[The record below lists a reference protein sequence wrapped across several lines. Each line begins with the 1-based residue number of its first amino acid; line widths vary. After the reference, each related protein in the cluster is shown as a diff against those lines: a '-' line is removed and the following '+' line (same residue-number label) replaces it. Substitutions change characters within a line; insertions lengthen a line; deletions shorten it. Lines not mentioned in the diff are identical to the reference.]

1 MTMSELALSDG
12 LPGFRLLEMELYNW
26 GTFGDRVWN
35 FRFDGGNALV
45 TGDIGS
51 GKSTWVD
58 ALSTLLIP
66 PQKLTYNKA
75 AGAERRE
82 RTDRSYLL
90 GEHRSTR
97 DEAIALAKPVYLR
110 DEGCYSLILAVFR
123 DQRDSRL
130 LSLAQ
135 LRWLKGGDV
144 QRIYICSG
152 RKLSVL
158 NDFNDFNGDGAAFKK
173 RLRQSPSTEVFDSY
187 ADYAAAFRGIMG
199 MGEKALELFN
209 QTVSMKTI
217 GDLDDFI
224 RGHMLEPTGA
234 PERVLE
240 LLKNFDT
247 LRSAHDA
254 VESSRLQ
261 RDSLLPLR
269 DEGREH
275 NKLIEQRDALERM
288 KAALP
293 YYALDRLIPLLQQ
306 ELVRLEAQLNEAGL
320 LRDRCR
326 QDLETRRED
335 ETRLRSAIDH
345 SDIGRRIIEL
355 EAELGRCADERD
367 KRSELFGRY
376 RSPLEALNI
385 ALPNDLQGFEALRGK
400 LAKDLSSLESKRQGL
415 SDERDKYLY
424 EKRAVEAQLDEVE
437 RELSSLRSRKNAIPA
452 RALLLRD
459 RLAEA
464 LSLSVEE
471 LPFAGEF
478 LRVQP
483 KEREWEALAERVLR
497 PLALM
502 VLVPDGA
509 YRQACAWLHDNALD
523 GRLSF
528 LRVGGDEPSIQRLGS
543 RALARII
550 DIKPDAPAKALLESE
565 LNRIAP
571 HERCASLEEFYRMPD
586 AVLSS
591 GLVKNAKL
599 RHDKN
604 DEAEVADPRRFILG
618 WSNAEKISL
627 LEKDRVDIAM
637 KQAQAGAA
645 LVATERELAA
655 ASQRRERIQEAMR
668 YNAWDE
674 LDVNAMIQRYQ
685 QLKSEKE
692 SLEQSSDQLAKL
704 KAALAEAQTDRARL
718 DRELEQHNTTIGGLE
733 NQKSSRSSELA
744 SHQANMA
751 GASET
756 EPSFDAIVEF
766 LESIGLPVSPDLGNS
781 QPWQAQARQRME
793 SRISTLMRRD
803 QELRASLQ
811 RRMHDFLTRFK
822 ERSAEL
828 ASGIEY
834 LDDYLSLLSHIEQDD
849 LPSYERRFR
858 ELLKESTLRDI
869 ALFHTEL
876 DNDAQ
881 AIRQAIDAINEPL
894 SAVEYNQGTYIAL
907 SAERREDQ
915 DVRDFRTDLR
925 RCIENS
931 TGEGELYSEDKFT
944 RVKSLLSR
952 LAGETAA
959 DRAWTDRVTD
969 ARSWFTFTASERYKE
984 DGSEKEFYSSSS
996 GKSGGQ
1002 KEKLAYTILASALA
1016 YQYRLGLQTERGGF
1030 RLVVIDE
1037 AFGRGSEES
1046 TRYGLR
1052 LFSSLGLQL
1061 ILVTPLQKISVIEG
1075 SVETIHFIAN
1085 PTGEASEVRSLGVL
1099 EYRREKEI
1107 RRKKSTALATGAG
1120 DGGGLG

>member
-1 MTMSELALSDG
+1 MNELALSDG
-12 LPGFRLLEMELYNW
+12 LPGFRLLEMELFNW
-26 GTFGDRVWN
+26 GTFGDSVWN

-110 DEGCYSLILAVFR
+110 DEGCYSLILAVFS

-144 QRIYICSG
+144 QRVYICSG

-173 RLRQSPSTEVFDSY
+173 RMRQSPSTEVFDSY
-187 ADYAAAFRGIMG
+187 ADYAASFRGTMG

-234 PERVLE
+234 PDRVAE

-261 RDSLLPLR
+261 RDALLPLR
-269 DEGREH
+269 DEGHEH
-275 NKLIEQRDALERM
+275 NKLMEQKDALERM
-288 KAALP
+288 KEALP
-293 YYALDRLIPLLQQ
+293 FYALAKLVPLLQQ
-306 ELVRLEAQLNEAGL
+306 ELARLEAQLNEAGL
-320 LRDRCR
+320 LRERCR

-345 SDIGRRIIEL
+345 SEIGRRIIEL
-355 EAELGRCADERD
+355 EAELGRCAEERD
-367 KRSELFGRY
+367 RRRELFGRY

-385 ALPNDLQGFEALRGK
+385 APPKDLQSFEALRSS
-400 LAKDLSSLESKRQGL
+400 LAKDLSVLESKRQGL
-415 SDERDKYLY
+415 AVERDGYFL
-424 EKRAVEAQLDEVE
+424 EKRDIEARLDEVE

-459 RLAEA
+459 RLASA
-464 LSLSVEE
+464 LGLPVED

-502 VLVPDGA
+502 VLVPDEA
-509 YRQACAWLHDNALD
+509 YRKACSWLHDNALD

-528 LRVGGDEPSIQRLGS
+528 LRVCSDEPAVQRLGS
-543 RALARII
+543 RALARLI

-565 LNRIAP
+565 LNRVAS

-591 GLVKNAKL
+591 GLVKSAKL

-604 DEAEVADPRRFILG
+604 DEAEVADPKRFILG

-627 LEKDRVDIAM
+627 LEKDRADIAL

-645 LVATERELAA
+645 LVAAERELAA
-655 ASQRRERIQEAMR
+655 ASERRERIQEAMR
-668 YNAWDE
+668 FKAWDE
-674 LDVNAMIQRYQ
+674 LDVNAM
-685 QLKSEKE
+685 
-692 SLEQSSDQLAKL
+692 
-704 KAALAEAQTDRARL
+704 T
-718 DRELEQHNTTIGGLE
+718 
-733 NQKSSRSSELA
+733 
-744 SHQANMA
+744 
-751 GASET
+751 
-756 EPSFDAIVEF
+756 
-766 LESIGLPVSPDLGNS
+766 
-781 QPWQAQARQRME
+781 
-793 SRISTLMRRD
+793 
-803 QELRASLQ
+803 
-811 RRMHDFLTRFK
+811 
-822 ERSAEL
+822 
-828 ASGIEY
+828 
-834 LDDYLSLLSHIEQDD
+834 
-849 LPSYERRFR
+849 
-858 ELLKESTLRDI
+858 
-869 ALFHTEL
+869 
-876 DNDAQ
+876 
-881 AIRQAIDAINEPL
+881 
-894 SAVEYNQGTYIAL
+894 
-907 SAERREDQ
+907 
-915 DVRDFRTDLR
+915 
-925 RCIENS
+925 
-931 TGEGELYSEDKFT
+931 
-944 RVKSLLSR
+944 
-952 LAGETAA
+952 
-959 DRAWTDRVTD
+959 
-969 ARSWFTFTASERYKE
+969 
-984 DGSEKEFYSSSS
+984 
-996 GKSGGQ
+996 
-1002 KEKLAYTILASALA
+1002 
-1016 YQYRLGLQTERGGF
+1016 
-1030 RLVVIDE
+1030 
-1037 AFGRGSEES
+1037 
-1046 TRYGLR
+1046 
-1052 LFSSLGLQL
+1052 
-1061 ILVTPLQKISVIEG
+1061 
-1075 SVETIHFIAN
+1075 
-1085 PTGEASEVRSLGVL
+1085 
-1099 EYRREKEI
+1099 
-1107 RRKKSTALATGAG
+1107 
-1120 DGGGLG
+1120 